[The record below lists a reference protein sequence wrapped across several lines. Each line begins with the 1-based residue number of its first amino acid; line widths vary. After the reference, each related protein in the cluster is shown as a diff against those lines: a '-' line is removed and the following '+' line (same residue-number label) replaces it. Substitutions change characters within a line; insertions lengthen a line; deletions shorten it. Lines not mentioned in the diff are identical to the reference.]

1 MSRRLLPVA
10 DPTFP
15 RTANV
20 ILPPEH
26 PVWALGSAEEVL
38 GWLRATFPHLPVDDV
53 VSADE
58 AAAFAAGAPGAF
70 PAPCYSPRQQLLL
83 PKAGVVLVGDAI
95 HAFPPDIGQG
105 VNSALS
111 DVVMLGEALDGADG
125 GDGPMAKLRD
135 ALSARRLP
143 STRLH
148 GWTRP
153 RRVP

>member
-26 PVWALGSAEEVL
+26 PVWALGSAEEAACMLADSGTGFRFASCCGWSGQVL

-58 AAAFAAGAPGAF
+58 AAAFAAGAPGPLLRA
-70 PAPCYSPRQQLLL
+70 APLAARAWSPSS
-83 PKAGVVLVGDAI
+83 PHV
-95 HAFPPDIGQG
+95 
-105 VNSALS
+105 
-111 DVVMLGEALDGADG
+111 
-125 GDGPMAKLRD
+125 
-135 ALSARRLP
+135 
-143 STRLH
+143 STL
-148 GWTRP
+148 
-153 RRVP
+153 